1 MRTLKHVVLFLLCSV
16 VWLNLVA
23 AQASRE
29 LKKSVPLDT
38 DGRLVIDTYKGSITI
53 TTWDRAEV
61 DVSARIEADNSMW
74 DSRRDEEEKVQET
87 DVRIEGS
94 GREVRL
100 KSDYTKL
107 KRRHRSF
114 WDIFDGDTGTLP
126 FVHYTIKMP
135 RTASLKIKDYKS
147 ETSVADVKSDISL
160 NTYKGKVRLVGVD
173 GSVDLETYKG
183 DVRIEYSALGTSN
196 RFETYKGEI
205 DITVPRDKGFELEAD
220 LSRRGSLRSDFN
232 LEERYRSKRDRSK
245 EYRARVKGGGPVL
258 RLETYK
264 GTYRLR
270 EG

>member
-1 MRTLKHVVLFLLCSV
+1 MKTLERVVFLLFCSAV
-16 VWLNLVA
+16 SLNLVA
-23 AQASRE
+23 AQTSRE
-29 LKKSVPLDT
+29 VKKSVPLNA

-53 TTWDRAEV
+53 TTWDRPEV
-61 DVSARIEADNSMW
+61 DITARIEADESVW
-74 DSRRDEEEKVQET
+74 ESRRDEEEKVQDTE
-87 DVRIEGS
+87 VRIEGS

-107 KRRHRSF
+107 RRRHRSF

-126 FVHYTIKMP
+126 FVHYTLKMP

-147 ETSVADVKSDISL
+147 ETNVTDVKSDISL
-160 NTYKGKVRLVGVD
+160 NTYKGKVRLAGIEGGVE
-173 GSVDLETYKG
+173 LETYKG
-183 DVRIEYSALGTSN
+183 DVRVEYAALGKSS

-205 DITVPRDKGFELEAD
+205 DITVPRGRGFELEAD

-232 LEERYRSKRDRSK
+232 VEERYRSKRDRSK
-245 EYRARVKGGGPVL
+245 EYRASIHGGGPVL